1 MALPTLRII
10 GFIIGIFL
18 ITLAIAMVIPM
29 ATLVFF
35 ERTSD
40 LPSFLWASLITFIAG
55 LALVIPGR
63 PEHVHL
69 RPRDM
74 YLLTVTSWLVVC
86 IFAALPFLLT
96 QHISYTDSFFESM
109 SGITA
114 TGSTVLSG
122 LDTMSPGILIW
133 RSLLHW
139 LGGIGFIGMAV
150 AILPLLR
157 IGGMRLFQT
166 ESSDRSEKV
175 MPRSHMVARLIVA
188 AYVGITILGSLA
200 FWWAGMGLFDAIN
213 HAMSAIST
221 GGFSTS
227 DESLAHWKQPAVHW
241 VAVVVMIMGSLP
253 FTLYVATLRGNRRAL
268 IKDQQVQGL
277 LGLLL
282 VTWLVLGT
290 WHWWTTDLHWLDAL
304 RHVAVNVTSVVT
316 TTGFALGD
324 YSIWGNFSLMLF
336 FYLGFVGGC
345 SGSTAGGIKIFRFQ
359 VAYILLKANLNQ
371 LIHPRAVIKQKY
383 NGHRLDEEIVRS
395 ILTFSFFFAI
405 TICAIALALSL
416 LGLDWMTAL
425 TGAASTVSGVGPG
438 LGKPSARPATSPPCR
453 TPPSGS
459 CPWACCWAGWR
470 SLRCLCCAFRRF
482 GVTDGR
488 FLQPRPVLAGRGI
501 EPTTERPEEVAR
513 VGKPQQVGNFQQG
526 HARLRQVLLGQ
537 FAASVVKQGLETGA
551 LLLQAAL
558 QGALG
563 QVQRLRNHLALG
575 LALGQQPA
583 QHLARLVGHAAFGK
597 PRQVLP
603 GKTIMQQRH
612 RLVRRGQRRFHV
624 RPFENQCV
632 IGRVEHQR
640 CMEGLFVGC
649 QVHRLIALHQHLA
662 RLQGAPGQPAA
673 QRQRT
678 RQGGFGT
685 LPGGRQVIAVHGK
698 NQRIAFG

>member
-1 MALPTLRII
+1 MVSPTLRTI

-18 ITLAIAMVIPM
+18 ITLAISMVVPVV
-29 ATLVFF
+29 TLLIFNRAA
-35 ERTSD
+35 EINT
-40 LPSFLWASLITFIAG
+40 FLWSSLITFLAG
-55 LALVIPGR
+55 LALVLPGK

-74 YLLTVTSWLVVC
+74 YMLTVSSWIAVC

-114 TGSTVLSG
+114 TGATVLSG

-175 MPRSHMVARLIVA
+175 MPRSHMVAKYIAL
-188 AYVGITILGSLA
+188 AYTGITVIGTVA
-200 FWWAGMGLFDAIN
+200 FWLAGMSLFDAIN

-227 DESLAHWKQPAVHW
+227 DMSLAHWTQPAVHW
-241 VAVVVMIMGSLP
+241 VAVVLMILGSLP
-253 FTLYVATLRGNRRAL
+253 FALYVATLRGNRKAL
-268 IKDQQVQGL
+268 LRDEQVRGFM
-277 LGLLL
+277 GLLL
-282 VTWLVLGT
+282 ATWLVMTL
-290 WHWWTTDLHWLDAL
+290 WYWLTTDLPWYDAL
-304 RHVAVNVTSVVT
+304 RHVAVNVTSVIT

-324 YSIWGNFSLMLF
+324 YSLWGNFSLMIF
-336 FYLGFVGGC
+336 FYLGFIGGC

-438 LGKPSARPATSPPCR
+438 LGETIGPA
-453 TPPSGS
+453 
-459 CPWACCWAGWR
+459 
-470 SLRCLCCAFRRF
+470 
-482 GVTDGR
+482 
-488 FLQPRPVLAGRGI
+488 
-501 EPTTERPEEVAR
+501 
-513 VGKPQQVGNFQQG
+513 GNFASLPDAAKWILSFG
-526 HARLRQVLLGQ
+526 MLLGR
-537 FAASVVKQGLETGA
+537 LEIITVFV
-551 LLLQAAL
+551 LCI
-558 QGALG
+558 
-563 QVQRLRNHLALG
+563 
-575 LALGQQPA
+575 PA
-583 QHLARLVGHAAFGK
+583 FW
-597 PRQVLP
+597 
-603 GKTIMQQRH
+603 RH
-612 RLVRRGQRRFHV
+612 
-624 RPFENQCV
+624 
-632 IGRVEHQR
+632 
-640 CMEGLFVGC
+640 
-649 QVHRLIALHQHLA
+649 
-662 RLQGAPGQPAA
+662 
-673 QRQRT
+673 
-678 RQGGFGT
+678 
-685 LPGGRQVIAVHGK
+685 
-698 NQRIAFG
+698 